1 MKFEKQPMVNWYNI
15 KQLASTGVKTVISGI
30 FGNFADR
37 REMQAALS
45 TEATP
50 PPDFSDR
57 TELWIDYV
65 SDLGDGFNSTYT
77 VAHLLAQSEVDVN
90 DDKLKRGDILVM
102 GGDAVY
108 PTPEADEYRNRLQG
122 PYNAAFP
129 WISKEAAARLFVLPG
144 NHDWYDG
151 LTNFLKLF
159 CQGRSLGNWLTEQ
172 QRSYF
177 AIKLPFD
184 YWLLGI
190 DVQLNADIDLPQIS
204 YFRKIA
210 EKEFKPETKIIL
222 CTAEPSWVF
231 KSWNKKDKS
240 HSRIQFFIERVLLGK
255 DCDYHDKNKDIHIA
269 AIVTGDL
276 HHYSRYE
283 ASLHAGLKTQLITA
297 GGGGAFTHPTHL
309 LKESMAINDEGGQ
322 ATLKASFPS
331 FAQSKGL
338 AWRNLIFPYYSPSM
352 VLFLGFFHLFT
363 TWFLQSGNPEGRTFM
378 ELASKLPMQFD
389 QLGEFFMLIVKSIR
403 HSPSVVLLN
412 LLLLYGLVLFTDTVT
427 GKGKLNYLA
436 GFGHGVVQVISL
448 YVLIWVFSIINLG
461 GLNMGVNRL
470 DQVGLLTLEMGIGGG
485 LVSAFIFGV
494 YLLVSVLVLKIHP
507 TEAFSS
513 FRWTGY
519 KNFLRIHVHKNG
531 VSIYPIGIKKVVKNW
546 RDVGPPEKPSFT
558 GDKIEYSLID
568 GPIKL

>member
-37 REMQAALS
+37 REMEAALS

-50 PPDFSDR
+50 PPDFSDHK
-57 TELWIDYV
+57 ELWIDYV

-77 VAHLLAQSEVDVN
+77 VAHLLAQPEVDAN

-172 QRSYF
+172 RRSYF

-210 EKEFKPETKIIL
+210 EQEFKPETKIIL
-222 CTAEPSWVF
+222 CTAEPSWVY
-231 KSWNKKDKS
+231 KSWNKNDKS

-255 DCDYHDKNKDIHIA
+255 DCDYHNKNKDIHIA
-269 AIVTGDL
+269 AILTGDL

-283 ASLHAGLKTQLITA
+283 ASLYAGLKSQLITA

-309 LKESMAINDEGGQ
+309 LKESMAINDEGAQ

-331 FAQSKGL
+331 FAQSKKL

-363 TWFLQSGNPEGRTFM
+363 TWFLQSGNPGGPTFM
-378 ELASKLPMQFD
+378 ELASKLPLQFD
-389 QLGEFFMLIVKSIR
+389 QLGEFLMLIVRSIR

-412 LLLLYGLVLFTDTVT
+412 LLLLFGLVLFTDTVT
-427 GKGKLNYLA
+427 GRGKLNYLA
-436 GFGHGVVQVISL
+436 GFVHGVVQLISL
-448 YVLIWVFSIINLG
+448 YMLIWVFSVINLG
-461 GLNMGVNRL
+461 GFSMGINRL
-470 DQVGLLTLEMGIGGG
+470 DQIGLFTIEMGIGGG

-494 YLLVSVLVLKIHP
+494 YLLVSALVLKIHP
-507 TEAFSS
+507 TESFSS

-519 KNFLRIHVHKNG
+519 KNFLRIHLHKNG

-546 RDVGPPEKPSFT
+546 RDVGSPEEPSFT